1 MKNQY
6 FIGTATKADR
16 KIEDIIMT
24 LKEFLFT
31 NTEIDRFSFGKFV
44 RQRREELGM
53 SVRTLASELELTPAY
68 ISDIEKG
75 NRSAPKSKFDELRGL
90 LDIPE
95 EDATDFADL
104 ASATRNNQYEDINPY
119 LGKQRLARVALRK
132 ARDYNIS
139 DDQWKN
145 FIDQMQPSNDTNAGN

>member
-1 MKNQY
+1 M
-6 FIGTATKADR
+6 
-16 KIEDIIMT
+16 M
-24 LKEFLFT
+24 LKEFLLT

-53 SVRTLASELELTPAY
+53 SVRTLAGKLELTPAY

-75 NRSAPKSKFDELRGL
+75 NRSAPKSKFDELCEL
-90 LDIPE
+90 LCIPE

-104 ASATRNNQYEDINPY
+104 ASATRNNQFEDINPY
-119 LGKQRLARVALRK
+119 LGRQPLARVALRK

-145 FIDQMQPSNDTNAGN
+145 FINQMHPSDDTTD

>member
-6 FIGTATKADR
+6 FIGTATKVDR

-75 NRSAPKSKFDELRGL
+75 NRSAPKSLF
-90 LDIPE
+90 
-95 EDATDFADL
+95 
-104 ASATRNNQYEDINPY
+104 
-119 LGKQRLARVALRK
+119 GKTTACEGGA
-132 ARDYNIS
+132 
-139 DDQWKN
+139 
-145 FIDQMQPSNDTNAGN
+145 